1 MSTEGG
7 AVLAGRNAAPSH
19 YLFKIE
25 SFSLLSKASVEQLIL
40 DNFEAGG
47 YKWKLSIHLTGNKS
61 VNVTDHISIYLE
73 LAETSSLPTG
83 WEVNAIINFFIFNQV
98 QDKYFGLQDVIVKHF
113 HAMKSKYGVAKFID
127 LKTFSDPLN
136 GYLINDA
143 CVFGAEVFVV
153 KNTFK
158 GECLSMMHDPPTYYH
173 TWKVCNFSSLLDKF
187 YESESFGCYKW
198 KILLYPN
205 GDGEAKGNCIS
216 LFLDVCRSSI
226 PPNTKLLTKYF
237 LCVENQMNGKNS
249 EVEGEWLYTLTN
261 RAIGDRQFMTLAKLK
276 DPTEGY
282 LVDDSCII
290 KAEVTLHGVVLDET

>member
-1 MSTEGG
+1 MSTEGA
-7 AVLAGRNAAPSH
+7 AVLAARDATPSH

-25 SFSLLSKASVEQLIL
+25 SFSLLSKASIEKLIL

-47 YKWKLSIHLTGNKS
+47 YKWNLSIHLTGNKS
-61 VNVTDHISIYLE
+61 LNVTDHISIYVE

-98 QDKYFGLQDVIVKHF
+98 LDKYFGLQDVRVKHF

-127 LKTFSDPLN
+127 LKTFANPIN

-158 GECLSMMHDPPTYYH
+158 GERLSMMRDPPTYYH
-173 TWKVCNFSSLLDKF
+173 TWKVSNFSSLLDDF

-205 GDGEAKGNCIS
+205 GNTEGKGNCIS

-226 PPNTKLLTKYF
+226 PPNTKLLTKF
-237 LCVENQMNGKNS
+237 ILCVEDQMNGKNIES
-249 EVEGEWLYTLTN
+249 KGECLYTPTN
-261 RAIGDRQFMTLAKLK
+261 RAFGGRKFMTLAKLK
-276 DPTEGY
+276 DPKEGY

-290 KAEVTLHGVVLDET
+290 RAEVTLHGVVLAET